1 MKYRASF
8 TAISHNVKTGPI
20 PVTMTDKATCPNVCP
35 LKGSGCYA
43 ESGHVNI
50 HWQRLGNP
58 YKGAESYGLQWSE
71 LCDKIKALPK
81 GQLFRHNV
89 AGDLPS
95 VDSVNIDTLALS
107 QLVNAAKGKRGFTYT
122 HYDPNIGINKT
133 LIKAANMAGFT
144 VNLSANNLEH
154 VDELKALDCGPVV
167 CILPIDAD
175 KVTQTPAGNTVVIC
189 PAVQSDNVTCASCG
203 ICAVSTRKTIIGFPA
218 HGIAKRK
225 AESVFKG
232 IAVKTINKG

>member
-1 MKYRASF
+1 MNYRASF
-8 TAISHNVKTGPI
+8 TKVSANVKTGPI
-20 PVTMTDKATCPNVCP
+20 PVTMTEKTSCPNACP
-35 LKGSGCYA
+35 LKSNGCYA

-58 YKGAESYGLQWSE
+58 YKGNPAYGLTWGE

-95 VDSVNIDTLALS
+95 VDAANIDSHALAM
-107 QLVNAAKGKRGFTYT
+107 LVNASKGKQGFTYT
-122 HYDPNIGINKT
+122 HYNPHIGINKS
-133 LIKAANMAGFT
+133 LIQAANNAGFT
-144 VNLSANNLEH
+144 VNLSANTLEH
-154 VDELKALDCGPVV
+154 ADELKALDIGPVV

-189 PAVQSDNVTCASCG
+189 PAVQSENVTCATCA
-203 ICAVSTRKTIIGFPA
+203 ICAKSDRNVIIGFPA
-218 HGIAKRK
+218 HGISKRK

-232 IAVKTINKG
+232 ISVKRVN